1 MVAFCAGWSQT
12 RKYVLTG
19 PRFIEGRSTNC
30 SKASNRIFLRVHPI
44 THWPRTC
51 ALLLVPKTKSD
62 KKLTFEEAL
71 AELESIVETMEG
83 GQLPLEKSLS
93 AYKRGAELLQFCQRQ
108 LQDAQQQVKVLEAE
122 TLQKFAGEDGD
133 E

>member
-1 MVAFCAGWSQT
+1 MFT
-12 RKYVLTG
+12 RLFMYRDTEL
-19 PRFIEGRSTNC
+19 
-30 SKASNRIFLRVHPI
+30 FLP
-44 THWPRTC
+44 
-51 ALLLVPKTKSD
+51 VPKSKSD
-62 KKLTFEEAL
+62 KQLTFEEAL

-93 AYKRGAELLQFCQRQ
+93 AYKRGAELLQLCQRQ